1 MKRFFVFAAIFL
13 VLASCGDP
21 SDETWLKISAIAP
34 PPGAT
39 IGVNTNISFKIDYNI
54 ATEVLEM
61 DGFIITIASMSS
73 EYYSVIDK
81 KMNAT
86 KRSGSFIY
94 NTEGNRLSPYLNSN
108 IIKIEISICQKNGNN
123 IIPITNPE
131 KIEYF
136 FDKIPF

>member
-61 DGFIITIASMSS
+61 DGFIITVSSIAEDNFIIRDKTFKITKRAGVFDYASMGR
-73 EYYSVIDK
+73 ELYP
-81 KMNAT
+81 
-86 KRSGSFIY
+86 Y
-94 NTEGNRLSPYLNSN
+94 NDYD
-108 IIKIEISICQKNGNN
+108 IIKIEVCLYQKDGIN
-123 IIPITNPE
+123 IKSVSDRKI
-131 KIEYF
+131 IEYQLR
-136 FDKIPF
+136 